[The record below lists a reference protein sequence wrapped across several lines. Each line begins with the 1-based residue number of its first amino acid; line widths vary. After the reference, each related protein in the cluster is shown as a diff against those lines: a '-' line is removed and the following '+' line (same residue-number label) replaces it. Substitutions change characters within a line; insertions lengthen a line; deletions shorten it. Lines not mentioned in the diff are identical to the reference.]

1 MAKILIIED
10 DPVINKTLEYNLKR
24 AGYSVITAGDGMSGL
39 KSARDDKPDLILL
52 DLMLPELDGFQL
64 CKEVRSVNPMIP
76 ILMLTAL
83 EDESDMIKGLNLGAD
98 DYITKPFSMAEL
110 IARIKANLRKVQAV
124 DVKKGREKIEIGD
137 LSIEPD
143 NYTVR
148 VKGVEIRLRPKEFE
162 LLRLMAA
169 HPGTLFNRKELAERV
184 WGYGFSASR
193 TIDVHIKRI
202 RDRIESASD
211 YSYIKTVHG
220 VGYRFQ
226 VEEKNGEARN

>member
-24 AGYSVITAGDGMSGL
+24 AGYSVITAGDGLTGL
-39 KSARDDKPDLILL
+39 QSAREDKPDLILL

-64 CKEVRSVNPMIP
+64 CKEVRSINPMIP

-137 LSIEPD
+137 LAIEPD
-143 NYTVR
+143 NYTVK
-148 VKGVEIRLRPKEFE
+148 VKGAEIRLRPKEFE

-202 RDRIESASD
+202 RDRIENASD
-211 YSYIKTVHG
+211 FTYIKTVHG

>member
-83 EDESDMIKGLNLGAD
+83 EDESDMIKVLNLGAD